1 VAWTTIVHGVCF
13 AILAIVEHP
22 KVIEYF
28 ESSGWNMMWIETV
41 SRYTNI
47 YMNQGLFF
55 TQAHFFLYTIMPRKM
70 GESAIGRFAT
80 LDAFCLLMMFDILI
94 FTGTLA
100 SLVVFLIRGTIQ
112 DEDYEEFLKLDKERS
127 NDLEIDGDFLSVNFY
142 FKRRLAAMSCNAF
155 MNIFVLYLIHTDSYQ
170 QPYAFQYLLALFE
183 ILFVVLI
190 YMPRTLRKIAVYLW
204 LASRILLL
212 VFAPIYLYIAANE
225 NEEIKQNN
233 PSLVA
238 NCLIFYMLMYE
249 SLNTPLTLL

>member
-1 VAWTTIVHGVCF
+1 
-13 AILAIVEHP
+13 
-22 KVIEYF
+22 
-28 ESSGWNMMWIETV
+28 MMWIETF

-55 TQAHFFLYTIMPRKM
+55 TQAHFFLYTIMPNKM
-70 GESAIGRFAT
+70 GESAIGCFCT
-80 LDAFCLLMMFDILI
+80 LDAFGLLMMFDILI
-94 FTGTLA
+94 FTGTVA
-100 SLVVFLIRGTIQ
+100 SLVVFLIRGTVQ
-112 DEDYEEFLKLDKERS
+112 AEDSEEFLKLDIERR

-170 QPYAFQYLLALFE
+170 QPYAFQYPLALFE